1 MIKKLLSGKKRF
13 TLSECA
19 QGCDCTEKDILQF
32 ASEGNINLQANL
44 AYTEGDLYVIN
55 DSIDTLKELK
65 PRSWKGYQTLTP
77 NFCEKL
83 LRNFDKEVSIT
94 SIVATQE
101 EREEFN
107 LDYNDTVEI
116 SLDPSIIVSGDP
128 LDPLGSNIQKDYQYI
143 TIKDVWIS
151 REEYERLRLENKDD
165 HGNLDRN
172 TDETMESNKEEL
184 MRINV
189 STNIRRKPHTAYIEH
204 MLKLGTKKHKDA
216 WDSLKV
222 LGNKSKGKL
231 PVELPG
237 FGEIYLRRVRLEPE
251 NLILCSH
258 ELIEHDKKG
267 NVPDEVYLIKRNTS
281 LKAWN
286 KIKKQLNES

>member
-44 AYTEGDLYVIN
+44 AYTEGDLYVTN
-55 DSIDTLKELK
+55 DSIDTPKELK

-151 REEYERLRLENKDD
+151 REEYERLRPENKDD
-165 HGNLDRN
+165 HGNLERN
-172 TDETMESNKEEL
+172 TDETIEANKEEL
-184 MRINV
+184 VRINV
-189 STNIRRKPHTAYIEH
+189 SSNRRRKPHTAYIEH
-204 MLKLGTKKHKDA
+204 MLKLGIKTHKEV

-222 LGNKSKGKL
+222 LANTSKGKL
-231 PVELPG
+231 QVELPG
-237 FGEIYLRRVRLEPE
+237 SGEMYLRRVRLEPE
-251 NLILCSH
+251 SLILYSH
-258 ELIEHDKKG
+258 EPFEYDKKENIPQG
-267 NVPDEVYLIKRNTS
+267 VHLINRKAS

-286 KIKKQLNES
+286 KIKKQVIES

>member
-1 MIKKLLSGKKRF
+1 MIKKLLSEKQHY

-55 DSIDTLKELK
+55 DSIDTPKELK
-65 PRSWKGYQTLTP
+65 LRSWKGYQTLTP

-83 LRNFDKEVSIT
+83 LRNFDQEVSIT

-101 EREEFN
+101 ERDEFN
-107 LDYNDTVEI
+107 LNYNDTVEI
-116 SLDPSIIVSGDP
+116 SLEPSIIVSGDP

-165 HGNLDRN
+165 HGNLERN
-172 TDETMESNKEEL
+172 TDETIEANKEEL
-184 MRINV
+184 VRINV
-189 STNIRRKPHTAYIEH
+189 SSNRRRKPHTAYIEH
-204 MLKLGTKKHKDA
+204 MLKLGIKTHKEV

-222 LGNKSKGKL
+222 LANTSKGKL
-231 PVELPG
+231 QVELPG
-237 FGEIYLRRVRLEPE
+237 SGEMYLRRVRLEPE
-251 NLILCSH
+251 SLILCSH
-258 ELIEHDKKG
+258 EPIEHDKKE

-286 KIKKQLNES
+286 KIKKQVNES

>member
-1 MIKKLLSGKKRF
+1 MIKKLLLGKKRF

-44 AYTEGDLYVIN
+44 EYTEGDLYVIN
-55 DSIDTLKELK
+55 DSIDTPKELK
-65 PRSWKGYQTLTP
+65 LRSWKGYQTLTP

-107 LDYNDTVEI
+107 LDYNDIVEI

-151 REEYERLRLENKDD
+151 REEYERLRPENKDD

-172 TDETMESNKEEL
+172 TDETIEANKEEL

-204 MLKLGTKKHKDA
+204 MLKLGIKTHKEV
-216 WDSLKV
+216 WDFLKV
-222 LGNKSKGKL
+222 LANTSKGKL
-231 PVELPG
+231 QVELPG
-237 FGEIYLRRVRLEPE
+237 SVEMYLRRVRLDSE
-251 NLILCSH
+251 NLILYSH
-258 ELIEHDKKG
+258 EPFEYDKKENIPQG
-267 NVPDEVYLIKRNTS
+267 VHLINRKAS

-286 KIKKQLNES
+286 KIKKQVIES

>member
-1 MIKKLLSGKKRF
+1 MIKKLLSEKQHY

-55 DSIDTLKELK
+55 DSIDTSKELK
-65 PRSWKGYQTLTP
+65 LRSWKGYQTLTP

-83 LRNFDKEVSIT
+83 LRNFDQEVSIT

-101 EREEFN
+101 ERDEFN
-107 LDYNDTVEI
+107 LNYNDTVEI

-165 HGNLDRN
+165 HGNLERN
-172 TDETMESNKEEL
+172 TDETIEANKEEL
-184 MRINV
+184 VRINV
-189 STNIRRKPHTAYIEH
+189 SSNRRRKPHTAYIEH
-204 MLKLGTKKHKDA
+204 MLKLGIKTHKEV

-222 LGNKSKGKL
+222 LANTSKGKL
-231 PVELPG
+231 QVELLG
-237 FGEIYLRRVRLEPE
+237 SGEMYLRRVRKNPEKEILYSHEPFDHDEAE
-251 NLILCSH
+251 NL
-258 ELIEHDKKG
+258 
-267 NVPDEVYLIKRNTS
+267 PDGVDLIKRTAFD
-281 LKAWN
+281 KAWTQ
-286 KIKKQLNES
+286 IKHELNMN